1 MPVPVSWYLVL
12 SALLFVVGAVGVL
25 VQRNVILMLMGIEIM
40 LNAGN
45 LALVTGARMWGLEDA
60 LIYAFL
66 VMTVAAA
73 EAAVGLALVIALF
86 RRHRTLNV
94 DEFKSLSG

>member
-1 MPVPVSWYLVL
+1 MPVPASWYLIL
-12 SALLFVVGAVGVL
+12 SALLFVTGAVGVL
-25 VQRNVILMLMGIEIM
+25 VSRNAIVLLMGIEVM

-45 LALVTGARMWGLEDA
+45 LVLVVGARMWGLEDA

-73 EAAVGLALVIALF
+73 EAAVGLALIIALF
-86 RRHRTLNV
+86 RRTRSLNL
-94 DEFKSLSG
+94 DDLKSLSG

>member
-1 MPVPVSWYLVL
+1 MPVPVSWYLIL

>member
-1 MPVPVSWYLVL
+1 MPVPASWYVIL
-12 SALLFVVGAVGVL
+12 SALLFVTGAVGVL
-25 VQRNVILMLMGIEIM
+25 VSRNAIVLLMGIEVM

-45 LALVTGARMWGLEDA
+45 LVLVVGARTWGQEDA

-86 RRHRTLNV
+86 RRTQSLNL
-94 DEFKSLSG
+94 DDLKSLSG

>member
-1 MPVPVSWYLVL
+1 MPVPASWYVSL
-12 SALLFVVGAVGVL
+12 SVLLFVIGAVGVL
-25 VQRNVILMLMGIEIM
+25 VSRNAIVMLMGIEIM

-45 LALVTGARMWGLEDA
+45 LVLVVGARTWGLEDA

-73 EAAVGLALVIALF
+73 EAAVGLALFIALF
-86 RRHRTLNV
+86 RRTNSLNL
-94 DEFKSLSG
+94 DDLKSLSG

>member
-12 SALLFVVGAVGVL
+12 SALMFVTGAVGVL
-25 VQRNVILMLMGIEIM
+25 TSRNVIVLLMGIEVM

-45 LALVTGARMWGLEDA
+45 LVLVVGARFWGLEEA
-60 LIYAFL
+60 LIYTFL

-73 EAAVGLALVIALF
+73 EAAVGLALVIAMYK
-86 RRHRTLNV
+86 RTRSL
-94 DEFKSLSG
+94 DLDALKSLSG

>member
-1 MPVPVSWYLVL
+1 MPVPASWYLIL
-12 SALLFVVGAVGVL
+12 SALLFVTGAVGVL
-25 VQRNVILMLMGIEIM
+25 VSRNAIVLLMGIEVM

-45 LALVTGARMWGLEDA
+45 LVLVVGARLWGLEDA

-86 RRHRTLNV
+86 RRTKSLNL
-94 DEFKSLSG
+94 DDLKSLSG

>member
-1 MPVPVSWYLVL
+1 MPVPVSWYLIL

-94 DEFKSLSG
+94 DELKSLSG

>member
-1 MPVPVSWYLVL
+1 MPVPASWYLIL
-12 SALLFVVGAVGVL
+12 SALLFVTGAVGVL
-25 VQRNVILMLMGIEIM
+25 VSRNAIVLLMGIEVM

-45 LALVTGARMWGLEDA
+45 LVLVVGARMWGLEEA

-73 EAAVGLALVIALF
+73 EAAVGLALLIALF
-86 RRHRTLNV
+86 RRTRSLNL
-94 DEFKSLSG
+94 DDLKSLSG

>member
-1 MPVPVSWYLVL
+1 MPVPVAWYLVL

-25 VQRNVILMLMGIEIM
+25 LQRNVILMLMGIEIM

-45 LALVTGARMWGLEDA
+45 LALVTGARLWGLEDA

-73 EAAVGLALVIALF
+73 EAAVGLALVIAVF
-86 RRHRTLNV
+86 RRTRSLNV
-94 DEFKSLSG
+94 DDLKSLSG

>member
-1 MPVPVSWYLVL
+1 MPVPISWYLTL
-12 SALLFVVGAVGVL
+12 STLLFVIGMVGVL
-25 VQRNVILMLMGIEIM
+25 ASRNVILLLMGIEIM

-45 LALVTGARMWGLEDA
+45 LALVAGARLWGLEDA

-73 EAAVGLALVIALF
+73 EAAVGLALVIAMF
-86 RRHRTLNV
+86 KRARTLNV
-94 DEFKSLSG
+94 DELKTLSG